1 MRKASIIK
9 AMMYENAANVNDIF
23 KLCQSFLIQIILYL
37 SSEKCTQNKNQNILV
52 VKNHRVF

>member
-23 KLCQSFLIQIILYL
+23 KLCQSFPIQITLYL

-52 VKNHRVF
+52 VKNH